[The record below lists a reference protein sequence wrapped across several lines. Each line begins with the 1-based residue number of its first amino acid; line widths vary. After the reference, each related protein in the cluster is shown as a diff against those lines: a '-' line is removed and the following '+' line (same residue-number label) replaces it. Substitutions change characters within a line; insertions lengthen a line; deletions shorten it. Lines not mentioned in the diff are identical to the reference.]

1 MKQATQRGKA
11 IVGGSEYTEGGWRCE
26 WVGWKNTMRSDEM
39 RDGMSRVG
47 GKLHG
52 LLDWIDVDSKR
63 AWGSMSA

>member
-11 IVGGSEYTEGGWRCE
+11 IIGGSEYTEGMALRV
-26 WVGWKNTMRSDEM
+26 VGWKNTMRSDEM